1 MDTCMNAN
9 SKKLSEKRIN
19 LEKNV
24 ANTKMLG
31 CIYDDFKINA
41 FLISITAESSVIIRH
56 FKN

>member
-1 MDTCMNAN
+1 MNAN